1 MGKRDRPL
9 KSPQR
14 NVDTKAQK
22 STAKDNFYSI
32 SFKYFKDTD
41 IDPAQ
46 SINTWK
52 AEDRILDMLLALK
65 DISSNNATIVQT
77 SRLTLYGEYP
87 SKDKN
92 EFPLPADLPSE
103 IKWGTIQNIGGQ
115 KARIAGFLKD
125 SIFYLVYLDKNHRF
139 WITKPK
145 NSIDFLKLT

>member
-52 AEDRILDMLLALK
+52 SEDRILDMLLSLK

-77 SRLTLYGEYP
+77 TRLTLYGEYP

-92 EFPLPADLPSE
+92 EFPMPADLPSD

-145 NSIDFLKLT
+145 NS

>member
-103 IKWGTIQNIGGQ
+103 IKRGTIQNIGGQ

-145 NSIDFLKLT
+145 NS

>member
-1 MGKRDRPL
+1 VGKRDRPL

-145 NSIDFLKLT
+145 NS

>member
-1 MGKRDRPL
+1 MSKRDRPL

-22 STAKDNFYSI
+22 STAKDNFYSV

-41 IDPAQ
+41 VDPAQ

-52 AEDRILDMLLALK
+52 NESRILDMLLALK

-77 SRLTLYGEYP
+77 TRLTLYGEYP

-92 EFPLPADLPSE
+92 EFSLPDDLPSD

-125 SIFYLVYLDKNHRF
+125 NIFYLVYLDKNHRF

-145 NSIDFLKLT
+145 NS

>member
-52 AEDRILDMLLALK
+52 AEDRILDMLLSLK

-145 NSIDFLKLT
+145 NS

>member
-52 AEDRILDMLLALK
+52 SEDRILDMLLSLK

-77 SRLTLYGEYP
+77 TRLTLYGEYP

-92 EFPLPADLPSE
+92 EFPMPADLPSD

-125 SIFYLVYLDKNHRF
+125 NIFYLVYLDKNHRF

-145 NSIDFLKLT
+145 NS

>member
-92 EFPLPADLPSE
+92 EFPMPADLPSE

-145 NSIDFLKLT
+145 NS

>member
-52 AEDRILDMLLALK
+52 SEDRILDMLLSLK

-145 NSIDFLKLT
+145 NS

>member
-77 SRLTLYGEYP
+77 TRLTLYGEYP

-145 NSIDFLKLT
+145 NS

>member
-139 WITKPK
+139 WIQNQK
-145 NSIDFLKLT
+145 ILKS

>member
-92 EFPLPADLPSE
+92 EFPLPPDLPSE

-125 SIFYLVYLDKNHRF
+125 SIFYLVYLDINHRF

-145 NSIDFLKLT
+145 NS

>member
-52 AEDRILDMLLALK
+52 SEDRILDMLLSLK

-77 SRLTLYGEYP
+77 TRLTLYGEYP

-145 NSIDFLKLT
+145 NS

>member
-125 SIFYLVYLDKNHRF
+125 SICYLVYLDKNHRF

-145 NSIDFLKLT
+145 NS

>member
-103 IKWGTIQNIGGQ
+103 IKWGTIQYIGGQ

-145 NSIDFLKLT
+145 NS

>member
-14 NVDTKAQK
+14 NVDTKAPE

-145 NSIDFLKLT
+145 NS

>member
-52 AEDRILDMLLALK
+52 SEDRILDMLLSLK

-77 SRLTLYGEYP
+77 TRLTLYGEYP

-92 EFPLPADLPSE
+92 EFPMPADLPSD

-115 KARIAGFLKD
+115 KARFAGFLKD

-145 NSIDFLKLT
+145 NS

>member
-145 NSIDFLKLT
+145 NS

>member
-103 IKWGTIQNIGGQ
+103 IKWGTIQTIGGQ

-145 NSIDFLKLT
+145 NS

>member
-52 AEDRILDMLLALK
+52 AEDRILVMLLALK
-65 DISSNNATIVQT
+65 DISYNNTTIVQT
-77 SRLTLYGEYP
+77 TRLTLYGEYP

-92 EFPLPADLPSE
+92 EFPMPADLPSD

-145 NSIDFLKLT
+145 NS